1 MKVRTLR
8 KRAQNMM
15 DNVSWWAAMN
25 DIKAYRMRKI
35 KPCKSY
41 HAWCSDCNAVLFRQ
55 EMGRFPHT
63 ISEFNEYE
71 QDKQDWFEKHEAAHK
86 AAFDNIGANYEDSN

>member
-8 KRAQNMM
+8 KRAQRMM
-15 DNVSWWAAMN
+15 DNVSWLACN
-25 DIKAYRMRKI
+25 EDIKVYRMRHI

-41 HAWCSDCNAVLFRQ
+41 SPWCSDCNGVLFRN

-63 ISEFNEYE
+63 VAEFNEYE
-71 QDKQDWFEKHEAAHK
+71 QAKQDLHGPE
-86 AAFDNIGANYEDSN
+86 

>member
-15 DNVSWWAAMN
+15 DNVSWLAAN
-25 DIKAYRMRKI
+25 EDIKAYRMRSI

-41 HAWCSDCNAVLFRQ
+41 SPWCSDCNAVLFRK

-63 ISEFNEYE
+63 VAEFNEYE
-71 QDKQDWFEKHEAAHK
+71 QAKQEQIWE
-86 AAFDNIGANYEDSN
+86 NRV